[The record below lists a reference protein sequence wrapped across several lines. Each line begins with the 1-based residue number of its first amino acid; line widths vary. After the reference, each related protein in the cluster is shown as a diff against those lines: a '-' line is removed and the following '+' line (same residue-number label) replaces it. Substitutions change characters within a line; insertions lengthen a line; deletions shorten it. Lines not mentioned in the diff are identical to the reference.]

1 MSRAFTPPDTMSKDD
16 IRTVADVRRKV
27 WINGMIGLG
36 AGALTGTVTHI
47 ALQNLQRRYAGD
59 SVGQITPQRTA
70 ALPSLAQRLLKALP
84 PLGKNTFMLC
94 LLGGGTLGS
103 FVMSTTAGKNAAHL
117 LHPVFELGRHE
128 HSGMSPYQIAIS
140 KANEQNGIDEDELDE
155 KHHRSRSL
163 NRKASMKSRL
173 ETGHSLTGS
182 HSNSWPEAE
191 SEEEARA
198 TRVQKWNRRQTKRRH
213 VLQERITNGKAL
225 SNSTNGNWS
234 EDGESN

>member
-1 MSRAFTPPDTMSKDD
+1 
-16 IRTVADVRRKV
+16 
-27 WINGMIGLG
+27 
-36 AGALTGTVTHI
+36 
-47 ALQNLQRRYAGD
+47 
-59 SVGQITPQRTA
+59 
-70 ALPSLAQRLLKALP
+70 
-84 PLGKNTFMLC
+84 
-94 LLGGGTLGS
+94 
-103 FVMSTTAGKNAAHL
+103 
-117 LHPVFELGRHE
+117 
-128 HSGMSPYQIAIS
+128 MSPYQIAIS